1 MIRRS
6 DTMVPAD
13 VRSYSENRSQ
23 VPAGDLARYAGKYV
37 AWSLDGR
44 QILADGADPDLVEK
58 QLVGAGLD
66 PASVVLGYVDPPDEA
81 FLG

>member
-6 DTMVPAD
+6 DKTIAAD

-23 VPAGDLARYAGKYV
+23 ASAEDLAGYAGQYV
-37 AWSLDGR
+37 AWSPDGR
-44 QILADGADPDLVEK
+44 QILANGSDPDLVEK
-58 QLVGAGLD
+58 QLVAAGLD
-66 PASVVLGYVDPPDEA
+66 PAAVVLGYVDPPDEV